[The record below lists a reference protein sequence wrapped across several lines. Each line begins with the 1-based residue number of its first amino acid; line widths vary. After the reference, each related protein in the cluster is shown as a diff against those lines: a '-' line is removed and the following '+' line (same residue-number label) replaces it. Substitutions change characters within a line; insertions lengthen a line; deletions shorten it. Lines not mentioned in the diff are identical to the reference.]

1 MNSKFAVWGI
11 RATILATLMAALGWL
26 MIAASAGPGDPVQAG
41 YQPQERP
48 ASENAAPSERIEGA
62 KQPAKFRGDSKSA
75 LTDAAAP
82 GSLEILGKDG
92 KSSGLCPLKHTDVN
106 AEISGF
112 LARVTVRQQFWNP
125 SKEKIE
131 AVYVFPLPQNSAVGD
146 MTLHVA
152 KRTIRGLIKKREE
165 AQQIYQ
171 QAKQQ
176 GHVTALLDQERPN
189 IFTQSVAN
197 IEPGAEVEVEI
208 SYVEVLRYEAGSYE
222 FVFPMVVGPRYIPGQ
237 PVGAQAGGWAYDT
250 DRVPDASRITPPVA
264 GVHTP
269 SSRAGHDISVA
280 VKLDAGV
287 PVQNVRSVLHE
298 IDSDRTGSSSM
309 KVRLRNQ
316 AVIPNKDFI
325 LKYDVAGANIEDA
338 LLTHTRV
345 IKNTSAAVGAA
356 ATSSATDGY
365 FTFILQPPD
374 KVAADDI
381 TPREIVFVIDTSG
394 SQSGF
399 PIEKS
404 KKLTELALDH
414 LNPNDTF
421 NIVTFAGSTQILF
434 SEPVAPTKENLA
446 RARALLANL
455 MGGGGTEMM
464 KAILASLDPSD
475 SQKHLR
481 VVVFMTDGYVG
492 NDMEIIGEVQK
503 HQNAR
508 VFSLGI
514 GNSVNRFLIDKMAE
528 AGRGEAAYVTLAQQ
542 ADETVENLF
551 ERVRTPLLTDVEI
564 DWKDLPVTDIYPK
577 RIPDLFRAKPVVVTG
592 RYTKAGRGNIY
603 LRGKRAGEAYER
615 AIPVNFSGNQPA
627 HDVLATL
634 WARQRIE
641 NLMSQD
647 WAGMQRGAPMKD
659 LKEQI
664 TQLGLDYRLMT
675 QFTSFV
681 AVEEKTIT
689 KGGQAV
695 TVQVPV
701 EMPEGVSVEGVFGTR
716 SEAKDMTMAKMSSN
730 YGFAGGTLGRL
741 AQSSPGALPVAPP
754 PASANETISMAD
766 KVARGRK
773 QESEQRGDEGR
784 KKADAKLHPAL
795 ETALQCWESA
805 NASGA
810 APNCSLIEQGKLRV
824 QITLARKLDAKE
836 LQKLGFV
843 PVSESADGMTLIGD
857 IAVEKLRSLALLDAV
872 RYVAPGPLGRR

>member
-1 MNSKFAVWGI
+1 MKHRIAVWGL
-11 RATILATLMAALGWL
+11 RTLILGTLLAALGWL
-26 MIAASAGPGDPVQAG
+26 LVGASVDAHSAPPQQSAVPAQAATSAARSAAG
-41 YQPQERP
+41 TAQPKAR
-48 ASENAAPSERIEGA
+48 A
-62 KQPAKFRGDSKSA
+62 A

-82 GSLEILGKDG
+82 GSLEILDKGG
-92 KSSGLCPLKHTDVN
+92 KSVGLCPLKHTDVN

-112 LARVTVRQQFWNP
+112 LARVTVKQQFWNP
-125 SKEKIE
+125 SNNKIE
-131 AVYVFPLPQNSAVGD
+131 AIYVFPLPQNSAVDD
-146 MTLHVA
+146 MTLHVGE
-152 KRTIRGLIKKREE
+152 RTVRGLIKRREE
-165 AQQIYQ
+165 AQKIYQ

-176 GHVTALLDQERPN
+176 GQIAALLDQERPN

-197 IEPGAEVEVEI
+197 IEPGAEIEVEI
-208 SYVEVLRYEAGSYE
+208 SYVEVLKYEAGSYE

-237 PVGAQAGGWAYDT
+237 PIGAQAGGWAPDT
-250 DRVPDASRITPPVA
+250 NRVPDASRITPPVA

-269 SSRAGHDISVA
+269 NTRAGHDISIA

-287 PVQNVRSVLHE
+287 PVQNLRSVLHQ
-298 IDSDRTGSSSM
+298 IDSDRTGASSM
-309 KVRLRNQ
+309 KVRLHDQ

-325 LKYDVAGANIEDA
+325 LKYDVAGAKIEDA
-338 LLTHTRV
+338 LLTHTRP
-345 IKNTSAAVGAA
+345 IKNTSASAGGAA
-356 ATSSATDGY
+356 ISSAIDGY

-374 KVAADDI
+374 KVAADDV
-381 TPREIVFVIDTSG
+381 TPREIIFVIDTSG
-394 SQSGF
+394 SQAGF

-404 KKLTELALDH
+404 KKLAELALDH

-421 NIVTFAGSTQILF
+421 NIITFAGSTQILF

-446 RARALLANL
+446 RARALLTNL

-464 KAILASLDPSD
+464 KAIRAALDPSD

-528 AGRGEAAYVTLAQQ
+528 AGRGEAEYVTLAQQ
-542 ADETVENLF
+542 ADEAVEHLF

-564 DWKDLPVTDIYPK
+564 DWNGLPVTDIYPA
-577 RIPDLFRAKPVVVTG
+577 RIPDLFRAKPVIVTG
-592 RYTKAGRGNIY
+592 RYTKGVRGKIY

-615 AIPVNFSGNQPA
+615 AIPVNFSSSEPA
-627 HDVLATL
+627 HDVLSTL

-647 WAGMQRGAPMKD
+647 WAGMQRGSPMKD

-689 KGGQAV
+689 KGGQPV
-695 TVQVPV
+695 TIQVPV

-716 SEAKDMTMAKMSSN
+716 GEAKDFAMAKMAREVYVSN
-730 YGFAGGTLGRL
+730 GYGLGAGNAGAAQRL
-741 AQSSPGALPVAPP
+741 ASPPMTAPT
-754 PASANETISMAD
+754 TIMAD
-766 KVARGRK
+766 KAQASGRHK
-773 QESEQRGDEGR
+773 QSESQGDEESR
-784 KKADAKLHPAL
+784 KKSDAKVHPAL
-795 ETALQCWESA
+795 QSALQCWEAAKA
-805 NASGA
+805 NGA
-810 APNCSLIEQGKLRV
+810 APNCSLVQQGQV
-824 QITLARKLDAKE
+824 HVEITLARKDATLAAD
-836 LQKLGFV
+836 LQKLGFT
-843 PVSESADGMTLIGD
+843 PASESRDGLTLLGQIS
-857 IAVEKLRSLALLDAV
+857 IEKLRALAALDSV

>member
-1 MNSKFAVWGI
+1 MHSKFAVWGL
-11 RATILATLMAALGWL
+11 RLTILATLAAALGWL
-26 MIAASAGPGDPVQAG
+26 LVGAST
-41 YQPQERP
+41 
-48 ASENAAPSERIEGA
+48 NAAPPAAGGQQEQQPSTQLSESTSSQAIPVA
-62 KQPAKFRGDSKSA
+62 KPAAFQGSSKAA

-82 GSLEILGKDG
+82 GSLEVLGKDG
-92 KSSGLCPLKHTDVN
+92 KSAGLCPLKHTDVE

-125 SKEKIE
+125 SKDKIE
-131 AVYVFPLPQNSAVGD
+131 AVYVFPLPQNSAVDD
-146 MTLHVA
+146 MTLHVNE
-152 KRTIRGLIKKREE
+152 RTVRGLIKKREE

-176 GHVTALLDQERPN
+176 GHVAALLDQERPN

-197 IEPGAEVEVEI
+197 IEPGAEIEVEI
-208 SYVEVLRYEAGSYE
+208 SYVEVLKYEAGSYE

-237 PVGAQAGGWAYDT
+237 PIGAQAGGWAPDT

-298 IDSDRTGSSSM
+298 IDSDRTGTSSM

-345 IKNTSAAVGAA
+345 IKNTSAAVGGM

-374 KVAADDI
+374 KVAAEDV

-421 NIVTFAGSTQILF
+421 NIVTFAGNTQILF

-455 MGGGGTEMM
+455 NGGGGTEMM
-464 KAILASLDPSD
+464 KAIRASLDPSD

-542 ADETVENLF
+542 ADEAVENLF

-592 RYTKAGRGNIY
+592 RYTKAARGTIY
-603 LRGKRAGEAYER
+603 LRGKRAGDAYER

-627 HDVLATL
+627 HNVLATL

-701 EMPEGVSVEGVFGTR
+701 EMPEGVSVEGVFGKAGER
-716 SEAKDMTMAKMSSN
+716 RDMAYDRFSQFGMAKQATN
-730 YGFAGGTLGRL
+730 AGVVGGFAP
-741 AQSSPGALPVAPP
+741 AAPM
-754 PASANETISMAD
+754 ATETIMVQAAPEKQS
-766 KVARGRK
+766 KVRR
-773 QESEQRGDEGR
+773 EQFNDEDR

-795 ETALQCWESA
+795 QTALQCWEA
-805 NASGA
+805 AGA
-810 APNCSLIEQGKLRV
+810 GGTAANCSLVDQGKVRV
-824 QITLARKLDAKE
+824 EITLAQKLDANQ

-843 PVSESADGMTLIGD
+843 RVSESADGKTLIGD
-857 IAVEKLRSLALLDAV
+857 IAVEKLRSLAQLDAV